1 MNIDLSPIDRRKV
14 KNLGEVL
21 EMNNE
26 VLGLMSRYLTVCPDF
41 ITKELIEG
49 ITGECEITL
58 AEAYTSLLVAACGLD
73 VEIIPGSLSVDSLSE
88 VRYPPA
94 RSAGISDES
103 LLPANSDS

>member
-58 AEAYTSLLVAACGLD
+58 AEAIPACWSLLVD
-73 VEIIPGSLSVDSLSE
+73 WMWKIIPGIVICRQL
-88 VRYPPA
+88 
-94 RSAGISDES
+94 I
-103 LLPANSDS
+103 

>member
-73 VEIIPGSLSVDSLSE
+73 VLSVDSLSE

>member
-58 AEAYTSLLVAACGLD
+58 AED
-73 VEIIPGSLSVDSLSE
+73 WMWKIIPGIVICRQL
-88 VRYPPA
+88 
-94 RSAGISDES
+94 I
-103 LLPANSDS
+103 